1 MNRFLLTMSI
11 IILLVVSCFA
21 GNNNM
26 HLAAPIFSGTTIDGQ
41 FLSLTDYKGRVVL
54 LNFWTSASQSCREDF
69 PFLMKLHDKAK
80 RGAFALVA
88 INVDADASKLK
99 AVLAQLQTQPG
110 FPIMSDAQGKIL
122 SLFAL
127 KNIPATLVLD
137 KKGFVRYRHYALNH
151 VEQERLATEIKTLLV
166 E

>member
-1 MNRFLLTMSI
+1 MNRFMLTMSI
-11 IILLVVSCFA
+11 IILLIASCFA

-26 HLAAPIFSGTTIDGQ
+26 HPAAPIFSGTTIDGQ
-41 FLSLTDYKGRVVL
+41 FLSLADYKGRVVL
-54 LNFWTSASQSCREDF
+54 LNFWTSASQACREDF

-99 AVLAQLQTQPG
+99 TVLAQLPTQPG
-110 FPIMSDAQGKIL
+110 FPIMSDTHGKIP
-122 SLFAL
+122 SLFDL
-127 KNIPATLVLD
+127 KNIPATIVLD
-137 KKGFVRYRHYALNH
+137 KKGFVRYRHYMLTP
-151 VEQERLATEIKTLLV
+151 VEQERLATEIKSLLV